1 MIKGFLV
8 PASPLQAPTP
18 HPSPSGTPQD
28 EGRDRLTHSLLGQAG
43 LAAQTAG
50 CLTAWPNSLAPP
62 CQLPWAEQQSH
73 LLEILLGAA
82 ATRKPLQGQVRT
94 TPSEL
99 SQSP

>member
-28 EGRDRLTHSLLGQAG
+28 EGRDRLTHCLLGQAG

-50 CLTAWPNSLAPP
+50 CLSPRLSRAGPSLPHPASYPGQNSK
-62 CQLPWAEQQSH
+62 
-73 LLEILLGAA
+73 
-82 ATRKPLQGQVRT
+82 AT
-94 TPSEL
+94 S
-99 SQSP
+99 